1 MSALRRGLIL
11 AAAALALCGSCADT
25 AAIIEGQRADRAE
38 LSRAIAD
45 RADTPSARAELYR
58 RRCRDASQL
67 AIDGADEA
75 LHGRLKEREAQD
87 LHAEAQRACA
97 RWRVVDQEERRPG
110 PDLAAPAPPAP
121 ATPDGGAARP
131 PADLGAPPGDG
142 GPGHV
147 G

>member
-25 AAIIEGQRADRAE
+25 EALIEGQRADRAE
-38 LSRAIAD
+38 LSRSIAE
-45 RADTPSARAELYR
+45 RGATPSTRAELYR
-58 RRCRDASQL
+58 RRCRDAAQL

-75 LHGRLKEREAQD
+75 LHGRLKEREAQN

-97 RWRVVDQEERRPG
+97 RWRVVDQEERRPA

-121 ATPDGGAARP
+121 AAPPDGGARP
-131 PADLGAPPGDG
+131 PADLAAPPGDG
-142 GPGHV
+142 GPAHV